1 MRLLCRTDCLK
12 IATGILIAENG
23 ELRNQKI
30 LMLRVDSHKW
40 TRVWQDVSWYHAC
53 TVALV
58 YTRHKIYRL
67 RSGNISFL
75 FLCQYGS
82 GAENKPDLS
91 WMSFD
96 YFIYQPFS
104 RSTRENHCSHYS
116 CISLCERRKTFKL
129 KKNNIIF
136 FCNLVHTE
144 LLWGLGVHNFNSFS
158 FLCSFWVSVHFYKF
172 YPFLQY
178 LFSSTGAT

>member
-1 MRLLCRTDCLK
+1 
-12 IATGILIAENG
+12 
-23 ELRNQKI
+23 
-30 LMLRVDSHKW
+30 
-40 TRVWQDVSWYHAC
+40 
-53 TVALV
+53 
-58 YTRHKIYRL
+58 
-67 RSGNISFL
+67 
-75 FLCQYGS
+75 
-82 GAENKPDLS
+82 
-91 WMSFD
+91 MSFD

-116 CISLCERRKTFKL
+116 CICLCERRKTFKL

-178 LFSSTGAT
+178 LFSSTGATQVPMKKGHTSRTAIWHSDTCCVLDLHYTFFYSYHESLGILCIFL